1 MFGPVRRGRLSLLL
15 RGREREKKS
24 RTGATLRSDSH
35 LFQDLVIFRGHL
47 AGPPSPPPSKECV
60 VASSLRQASGC
71 SRAAGVIISCGSV
84 QIHGFAWAVWE
95 IKITCF
101 LVRFTSNLFRLHLW
115 KKKPTRAHLNLL
127 LCGPTQNPFNLIFDK
142 IIKLIDD
149 VTNLNNLGKLSP
161 DKHFPGWRA
170 DTAGLAQEYLF
181 LRVFC
186 GTSLLLVFIQPAS
199 TVCRETSLCADK
211 ELRRGRRTF

>member
-15 RGREREKKS
+15 KRAYGGKRKAAPRRRPA
-24 RTGATLRSDSH
+24 RTCTYFWISW
-35 LFQDLVIFRGHL
+35 FFEVISQGS
-47 AGPPSPPPSKECV
+47 APPPSKECV

-101 LVRFTSNLFRLHLW
+101 LVRFTSNLFRLHL
-115 KKKPTRAHLNLL
+115 KKNPQTHTQTLTRTHLNLL

-170 DTAGLAQEYLF
+170 DTAGL
-181 LRVFC
+181 V
-186 GTSLLLVFIQPAS
+186 
-199 TVCRETSLCADK
+199 
-211 ELRRGRRTF
+211 